1 MNIIIV
7 YKIQLQNTATKV
19 VLRKILLYCRATIAR
34 TILPLAQK
42 LSELEQCKQYS
53 ILKLIQVTVSNYFS
67 LHDITKED
75 EHKLRDQNYCCKTI
89 KS

>member
-1 MNIIIV
+1 M
-7 YKIQLQNTATKV
+7 ATKV
-19 VLRKILLYCRATIAR
+19 VLRKILLYCKATIAR

-42 LSELEQCKQYS
+42 LSEVEECRRDS
-53 ILKLIQVTVSNYFS
+53 ILKLIKVPVSNYFP

-75 EHKLRDQNYCCKTI
+75 EHKLRDRYYCCKTI

>member
-1 MNIIIV
+1 M
-7 YKIQLQNTATKV
+7 ATKV
-19 VLRKILLYCRATIAR
+19 VLRKILLYCKATIAR

-42 LSELEQCKQYS
+42 LSEVEECRQDC
-53 ILKLIQVTVSNYFS
+53 ILKLIKVPVSNYFS

-75 EHKLRDQNYCCKTI
+75 EHKLRDQYYCCKTI